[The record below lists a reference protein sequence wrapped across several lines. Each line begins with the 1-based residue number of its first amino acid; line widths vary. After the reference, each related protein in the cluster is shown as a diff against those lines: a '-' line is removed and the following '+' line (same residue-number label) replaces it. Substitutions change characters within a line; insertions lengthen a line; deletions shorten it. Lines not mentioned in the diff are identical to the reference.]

1 MLGALVAHVRTR
13 KPAVEVTF
21 VSLRMAVQ
29 FLDFDCSN
37 TDPDSLYQKLHHKA
51 VVVHRV
57 KNPDSF
63 RYVWNR
69 LFHCHKA
76 DVREC
81 NRALWPYVAR

>member
-1 MLGALVAHVRTR
+1 MRTR

-57 KNPDSF
+57 KNRES
-63 RYVWNR
+63 R
-69 LFHCHKA
+69 LFSLCVETGIACSTATKQM
-76 DVREC
+76 
-81 NRALWPYVAR
+81 